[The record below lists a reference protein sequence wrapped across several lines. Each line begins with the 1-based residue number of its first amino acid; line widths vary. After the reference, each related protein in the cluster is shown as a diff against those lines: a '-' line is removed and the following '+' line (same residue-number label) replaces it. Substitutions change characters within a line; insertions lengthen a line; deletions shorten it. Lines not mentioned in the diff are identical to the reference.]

1 MGMDFKKPQ
10 DIFKESEVAGV
21 GIPKEIHEKE
31 AEHIEVTFQ
40 SLKDELS
47 INGNIEYFTI
57 CALIGK
63 YIVKKREKTGTTI
76 EYFKMDVNKNKDEMN
91 ILNAIAVEEV
101 DNPYILKDQKEMRTI
116 WEEYAF
122 SGFKKLKE
130 WHKDKNIDV
139 CEKLSVEIINAFEE
153 KEKTQ

>member
-1 MGMDFKKPQ
+1 MRMDNNKPQ

-21 GIPKEIHEKE
+21 GIPKKIHEKE
-31 AEHIEVTFQ
+31 AESGETFQ
-40 SLKDELS
+40 SLKEKLS

-101 DNPYILKDQKEMRTI
+101 DNPYILKDQKEMRII
-116 WEEYAF
+116 WEEYAY
-122 SGFKKLKE
+122 SGFKKLNE
-130 WHKDKNIDV
+130 WHKDKQVDIV
-139 CEKLSVEIINAFEE
+139 EKLSSAIITAFEE
-153 KEKTQ
+153 KVET